1 MQEDVDEKLKPI
13 AFQSGTFKGSQ
24 LNWATLTKEAYA
36 VYMAFHKFS
45 YYLEG
50 AKTILRCDHVP
61 LCKFLSGKTMNNK
74 VNNWG
79 SELSNFQIE
88 FQHIRGKCNVMADA
102 LSHVKRLGLYTPQ
115 EPEPNGREF
124 GHTILEELPPIKV
137 SQIQAYAKPV
147 PPQNCDSEDILKQ
160 QCNDELCNQI
170 KQNLGLP
177 KYQDYKLED
186 GLLYKGT
193 KIKDQLF
200 DAVVIPSKLQNN
212 ILIAA
217 HENLGHMGITKTY
230 AFLYISDISGP
241 G

>member
-1 MQEDVDEKLKPI
+1 
-13 AFQSGTFKGSQ
+13 
-24 LNWATLTKEAYA
+24 
-36 VYMAFHKFS
+36 
-45 YYLEG
+45 
-50 AKTILRCDHVP
+50 
-61 LCKFLSGKTMNNK
+61 MNNK
-74 VNNWG
+74 VNKWG
-79 SELSNFQIE
+79 IEHSNFQIE
-88 FQHIRGKCNVMADA
+88 FQHIRGKCVMADA

-115 EPEPNGREF
+115 EPEPNDREF

-147 PPQNCDSEDILKQ
+147 PPRNWDSEDILKQ

-170 KQNLGLP
+170 KQNLDLS

-193 KIKDQLF
+193 KIKDQMF
-200 DAVVIPSKLQNN
+200 DAAVIPSKQKSN

-230 AFLYISDISGP
+230 AFLPQQYFWPKMKKQFTHHIHTCEQCAQENQHAP
-241 G
+241 PQP